1 MSILKTNQ
9 TDFKEYDRKFIQL
22 NRDVVMMLHL
32 FKKDSAHSWE
42 DAWLHDFEQVE
53 EADYRL
59 YEEAAKQFINQLE
72 GNWSVAFLTA
82 LRNACD
88 KVIESDTKYWEEYNK
103 NINHEQN

>member
-22 NRDVVMMLHL
+22 SRDVVMMLHL

-53 EADYRL
+53 EVDYRL

-82 LRNACD
+82 LRNVCD
-88 KVIESDTKYWEEYNK
+88 KVIEADTKYWEEYNK